1 MNVALFRNIAVAAA
15 YAGAACLK
23 KYHGRL
29 KSVTKKGAIDLVT
42 EADTASEAAIIE
54 TRGKPMAALLPY
66 EEYQAYVK
74 YKQARAA
81 SFARLRQVAAE
92 NAAFNELTEDEALA
106 LAEHAR
112 QDFYEALGS
121 EE

>member
-1 MNVALFRNIAVAAA
+1 MSKVVTSTELRKKTREVIAWTRAN
-15 YAGAACLK
+15 G
-23 KYHGRL
+23 
-29 KSVTKKGAIDLVT
+29 
-42 EADTASEAAIIE
+42 EAAIIE